1 MYTLYWERLSGA
13 MAPQVILEEIGV
25 PYETVWIDMASGAH
39 RQPGYA
45 QINPVRRIPALRLP
59 DDTVIGE
66 TAAIALVLGERHTQQ
81 DIVPRPGDRD
91 RAVFLFWLSAM
102 AANGYP
108 LFTRAWHPEQITF
121 DGTANETV
129 RQRAEADL
137 ADFFSMIDRSV
148 SGELYFLPRGFSALD
163 IYVTMLSEWSSD
175 RAALFAANPRLGSLC
190 QAVADRPSY
199 RKVMAQH
206 REPVLEHSIGSG

>member
-13 MAPQVILEEIGV
+13 IAPQVIMEEMGV
-25 PYETVWIDMASGAH
+25 PYDTVWIDMASGAH

-45 QINPVRRIPALRLP
+45 DINPVRRIPALRLP
-59 DDTVIGE
+59 EDTVIGE
-66 TAAIALVLGERHTQQ
+66 TAAITLVLGERHIQQ
-81 DIVPRPGDRD
+81 DIVPQPGDDD

-108 LFTRAWHPEQITF
+108 LFTRSWHPEQITF
-121 DGTANETV
+121 DEAANETV

-137 ADFFSMIDRSV
+137 ADFFAMIDRSI
-148 SGELYFLPRGFSALD
+148 SGDPYFLPRGYSALD
-163 IYVTMLSEWSSD
+163 IYLTMLTEWSAD
-175 RAALFAANPRLGSLC
+175 RDALFAANPRIAAVC
-190 QAVADRPSY
+190 RAVADRPSY

-206 REPVLEHSIGSG
+206 RE